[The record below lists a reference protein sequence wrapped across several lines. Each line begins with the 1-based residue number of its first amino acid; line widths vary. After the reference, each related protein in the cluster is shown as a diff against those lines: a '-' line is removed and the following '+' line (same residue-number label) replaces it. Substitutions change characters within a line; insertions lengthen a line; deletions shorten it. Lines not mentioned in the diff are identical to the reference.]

1 MMNLSVVLAL
11 RDILLC
17 VKCLKALFHTS
28 IVDAQELVL
37 RGSHVDEVR
46 LALATFLIEEL
57 VHRLICRGF
66 SQVSADDLVQRFLQM
81 RRAAFGCR
89 YALMAFHPFPIA
101 CSISWVTRAHKV
113 ALPAQIECCE

>member
-37 RGSHVDEVR
+37 RGGHIDKVR
-46 LALATFLIEEL
+46 LALGAFLIEEL
-57 VHRLICRGF
+57 VHRLIRRRLF
-66 SQVSADDLVQRFLQM
+66 QVSTDDLVQRFPQM
-81 RRAAFGCR
+81 G
-89 YALMAFHPFPIA
+89 
-101 CSISWVTRAHKV
+101 
-113 ALPAQIECCE
+113 

>member
-57 VHRLICRGF
+57 VHR
-66 SQVSADDLVQRFLQM
+66 SSAGAFL
-81 RRAAFGCR
+81 R
-89 YALMAFHPFPIA
+89 
-101 CSISWVTRAHKV
+101 
-113 ALPAQIECCE
+113 

>member
-37 RGSHVDEVR
+37 SGGHIDKVR
-46 LALATFLIEEL
+46 LALGAFLIEKL
-57 VHRLICRGF
+57 VHRLICWGF
-66 SQVSADDLVQRFLQM
+66 SQVGADDLVQCFPQM
-81 RRAAFGCR
+81 G
-89 YALMAFHPFPIA
+89 
-101 CSISWVTRAHKV
+101 
-113 ALPAQIECCE
+113 